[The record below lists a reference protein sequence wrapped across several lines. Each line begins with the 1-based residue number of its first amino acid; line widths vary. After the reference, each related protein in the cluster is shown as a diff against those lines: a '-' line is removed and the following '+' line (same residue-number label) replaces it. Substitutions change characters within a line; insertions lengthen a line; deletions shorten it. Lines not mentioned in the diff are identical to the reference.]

1 MERKGDEKVKKESS
15 SKKTELH
22 FKFISITFV
31 NEKSYLFLILDRDNK
46 DDRDTPIQ
54 FSRKY

>member
-31 NEKSYLFLILDRDNK
+31 NENLTYS
-46 DDRDTPIQ
+46 
-54 FSRKY
+54 